1 MQDHKV
7 LTGDIPVQLL
17 VNILYILLYC
27 ITVLLSVL
35 WEKEIRKDR
44 STQQVDAAVF

>member
-7 LTGDIPVQLL
+7 LTGDTLVQLL
-17 VNILYILLYC
+17 ANILHILLYC
-27 ITVLLSVL
+27 ITILLSVL